1 MSRIQSAQ
9 RQIFGRDEIAS
20 LPAGG
25 TGLEKNIS
33 ENERIYSL
41 AGGIGLGLAG
51 LARGGL
57 SGLALS
63 AIGAGLAL
71 RGYTGHCHGY
81 AALGINKAER
91 KPSTAVPAQQGVK
104 VEKTMIIERPA
115 SDLYRFWRRLENLP
129 QVMRH
134 LKSVRSIDGQHS
146 CWVAEGVLG
155 KDVEW
160 DAEIINERQDEMIAW
175 RSLPN
180 GDIDTAGSVHFRPL
194 GDGRRTEVAVSI
206 KYNPPAG
213 KVGAQI

>member
-1 MSRIQSAQ
+1 MTRIYAAHGQPVAPNQFCS
-9 RQIFGRDEIAS
+9 S
-20 LPAGG
+20 PAGG

-51 LARGGL
+51 LARGGI
-57 SGLALS
+57 SGLALT
-63 AIGAGLAL
+63 AIGAGLAW

-91 KPSTAVPAQQGVK
+91 KSSTAVPAQQGVK
-104 VEKTMIIERPA
+104 VEKTMIVERPA

-134 LKSVRSIDGQHS
+134 LKNVRSIDSQHS
-146 CWVAEGVLG
+146 RWVAEGALG

-175 RSLPN
+175 ASLPN
-180 GDIDTAGSVHFRPL
+180 GDVETAGSVHFRPL
-194 GDGRRTEVAVSI
+194 PGGHSTEVVVSL
-206 KYNPPAG
+206 K
-213 KVGAQI
+213 